1 MTTHFL
7 IYFKNLPPL
16 QAEIDQSTTGNNYYS
31 ILKENYNIQTPI
43 FRDPAKYTVEYMNS
57 LVKQAN
63 HKLGWN
69 WDYKPGDHEVAARLH
84 KDIEVL
90 LEKGFDSIPEDC
102 DELVHE
108 IHQCLHLL
116 NEGRNFSV
124 LRQDWLQIEWYNDN
138 MIPIDDLFEFK
149 DSMKFGDL
157 KLQYPFVGAG
167 PLQIYMEKDYEKIS
181 QTCKFQT
188 VIRPGI
194 NIVIDKFEKFT
205 EHQKLLD
212 DIKNHDYN
220 FYNLHGPEKILR
232 YTGYPVIGKVTNLD
246 TLEYIV
252 KQPILEFEK
261 IEFN

>member
-1 MTTHFL
+1 MSNNFL

-16 QAEIDQSTTGNNYYS
+16 EATIAESITGNNYYS
-31 ILKENYNIQTPI
+31 FLKENYINQSPI
-43 FRDPAKYTVEYMNS
+43 FRDVAKYTVEYMS
-57 LVKQAN
+57 DLVAQAK

-69 WDYKPGDHEVAARLH
+69 WEYKPGDHKVAAQLH

-90 LEKGFDSIPEDC
+90 LEKGFESIPAEH

-116 NEGRNFSV
+116 NEGRNYSAP
-124 LRQDWLQIEWYNDN
+124 RQDWLQIEWYNDN
-138 MIPIDDLFEFK
+138 TLPIDDSFTFAN
-149 DSMKFGDL
+149 MMNFGDL

-167 PLQIYMEKDYEKIS
+167 PLQIYMEKDYTKIS

-194 NIVIDKFEKFT
+194 NIVIDDFEYFT
-205 EHQKLLD
+205 EHQKLLA
-212 DIKNHDYN
+212 DIKKHDNN
-220 FYNLHGPEKILR
+220 FYNLHGSETILR

-246 TLEYIV
+246 TLEYII
-252 KQPILEFEK
+252 KQPTLEFEK
-261 IEFN
+261 LEFN

>member
-1 MTTHFL
+1 MFD
-7 IYFKNLPPL
+7 FKIFFKDLPVL
-16 QAEIDQSTTGNNYYS
+16 TAELEDSVTGKNYYN
-31 ILKENYNIQTPI
+31 LLYKNYNSQMPI
-43 FRDPAKYTVEYMNS
+43 LRDPAKYTVEYMSS

-69 WDYKPGDHEVAARLH
+69 WDYKAGDHEVAARLH

-90 LEKGFDSIPEDC
+90 LEKGFDSIPADC

-116 NEGRNFSV
+116 NDGRNHSV
-124 LRQDWLQIEWYNDN
+124 LRQDWLQIEWYNN
-138 MIPIDDLFEFK
+138 NTIPIDDSFK
-149 DSMKFGDL
+149 FQDSTTFGDI
-157 KLQYPFVGAG
+157 KLQYPFVGAS
-167 PLQIYMEKDYEKIS
+167 PLQLYIEKDYQKIS
-181 QTCKFQT
+181 QTCKFHS

-194 NIVIDKFEKFT
+194 NIVINNFKKFT

-212 DIKNHDYN
+212 DIKKNDDT
-220 FYNLHGPEKILR
+220 FYHLHGPEKILR

-246 TLEYIV
+246 DLMYIV